1 MSRRRWRSSVLCR
14 WAGTRVFSAWHLSIP
29 CLRPAGISS
38 TGLTPFLVPEVLLLL
53 LLLMMMMLMVTVA
66 RLPLLLMLLTM
77 VEQLLL
83 MT

>member
-1 MSRRRWRSSVLCR
+1 MGKGVSLLQAGPTGVLE
-14 WAGTRVFSAWHLSIP
+14 SHPPHS
-29 CLRPAGISS
+29 
-38 TGLTPFLVPEVLLLL
+38 LLPSP
-53 LLLMMMMLMVTVA
+53 LMMMMLMVTVA